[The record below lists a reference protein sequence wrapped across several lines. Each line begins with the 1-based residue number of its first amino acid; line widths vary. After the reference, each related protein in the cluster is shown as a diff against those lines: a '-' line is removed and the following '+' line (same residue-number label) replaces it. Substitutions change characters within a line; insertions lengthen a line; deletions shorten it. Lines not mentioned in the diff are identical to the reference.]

1 LYTDVL
7 MVWQP
12 IGGEDHP
19 FTLMLKT
26 SLGSVCRKLRR
37 FAEAE
42 TALRTS
48 FDVRKNVFTV
58 ENTVTIDSGIQLAV
72 FYYDVG
78 RSDEAIAELDLV
90 SNPVYLER
98 EFERRCQIQHI
109 KARVQFEAGDYHEP
123 REALERLL
131 NEATSDGQD
140 KNNRELLWVRVTL
153 ADVLRYHDKDDEA
166 LMFFSDLV
174 APQAS
179 ASLLPARRQA
189 NEDPHFPSNLMDE
202 PEPPA
207 QLTLAETAVRL
218 VKDAMPDEADELL
231 REAGLQWRR
240 KKDFWVLE
248 GGPLTDTAS
257 MRPWRPPEPDYQL
270 IDLSCSEK
278 TTLWRS
284 AAAQYRYGKLR

>member
-1 LYTDVL
+1 
-7 MVWQP
+7 M
-12 IGGEDHP
+12 
-19 FTLMLKT
+19 
-26 SLGSVCRKLRR
+26 
-37 FAEAE
+37 
-42 TALRTS
+42 
-48 FDVRKNVFTV
+48 
-58 ENTVTIDSGIQLAV
+58 
-72 FYYDVG
+72 
-78 RSDEAIAELDLV
+78 
-90 SNPVYLER
+90 
-98 EFERRCQIQHI
+98 
-109 KARVQFEAGDYHEP
+109 
-123 REALERLL
+123 ERLL
-131 NEATSDGQD
+131 NEATSDGRD
-140 KNNRELLWVRVTL
+140 ENNRELLWVRVTL

-166 LMFFSDLV
+166 LMLFSDLV
-174 APQAS
+174 APRAS
-179 ASLLPARRQA
+179 VSLLPATQPA
-189 NEDPHFPSNLMDE
+189 NEDHYFPSDLMDE

-284 AAAQYRYGKLR
+284 AAAQDRYGKPR